1 MVEIICEFPA
11 YRWYTSICGELCT
24 WLPGPMANQ
33 WASISVATSS
43 LLMDAG

>member
-1 MVEIICEFPA
+1 MYAGISFYGITA
-11 YRWYTSICGELCT
+11 RRR
-24 WLPGPMANQ
+24 NQ